1 MKEQRIKLVLDAN
14 AFIGH
19 PDDIKNLR
27 LIYDLVVTPE
37 VIQELRDGAARESF
51 KLLKSFM
58 KKKKGSEDS
67 RVQVRKF
74 AKKTGD
80 LPRLSEQ
87 DIGVIAAGV
96 DLIRK
101 RGKAHLLYKR
111 PKRMRNQ
118 FGKKN
123 KKKKKK
129 NKKKK
134 EKEKENDVKNKKD
147 DQDLVD
153 EKTADEKNVDEK
165 NVDEK
170 VADEKIID
178 EKNIKTLK
186 NEEKIENVEDNKT
199 LEKDKILESNEVKT
213 ENNNDSQE
221 KVDNMVPE
229 AKEKTIESTI
239 IPPKTNEPSTS
250 DNQPKTFKKDI
261 DKYCDGWV
269 KDSIETNP
277 ECNDYSGGWL
287 GPQNIGKLNTKQ
299 GEDSSNRLKEI
310 GIGIV
315 TSDFAMQNVL
325 LQMGLPLLSLDGSVI
340 SRLKSYIL
348 ECFSCG
354 KMDKDCSKQFCDK
367 CGKNTLSRVT
377 CEYDDKGKLILYRKK
392 NYQPKKRGTRFNIP
406 NPKGGRRIDDLLLTK
421 DSFDQPKVISYLRK
435 HKNYKKKQVKKME
448 IDWDLGFG
456 FETGKEKRKQFHDL
470 EIGYGRKNPNV
481 NAFWKNKRKK

>member
-1 MKEQRIKLVLDAN
+1 MDKIKTKLVLDAN

-37 VIQELRDGAARESF
+37 VIQELKDGAARESF
-51 KLLKSFM
+51 NILKPFL
-58 KKKKGSEDS
+58 KKKRGSEDS

-111 PKRMRNQ
+111 PKKMKNK
-118 FGKKN
+118 FGKNNN
-123 KKKKKK
+123 KKKGKKK
-129 NKKKK
+129 TKKVKKEIKDDVKEEIENKEKGVLEKVTEEPAKDEENKK
-134 EKEKENDVKNKKD
+134 ESTSKENNNSI
-147 DQDLVD
+147 Q
-153 EKTADEKNVDEK
+153 
-165 NVDEK
+165 
-170 VADEKIID
+170 
-178 EKNIKTLK
+178 
-186 NEEKIENVEDNKT
+186 
-199 LEKDKILESNEVKT
+199 KT
-213 ENNNDSQE
+213 ENIE
-221 KVDNMVPE
+221 KSNLPDEPEGEKETREPSPEAVENKVPE
-229 AKEKTIESTI
+229 AKETKTSEPETTSSSIE
-239 IPPKTNEPSTS
+239 
-250 DNQPKTFKKDI
+250 KKSSSE
-261 DKYCDGWV
+261 KYCDGWIRETV
-269 KDSIETNP
+269 ETNP

-299 GEDSSNRLKEI
+299 GENSTNRLEEI

-340 SRLKSYIL
+340 SRLKSYVL

-354 KMDKDCSKQFCDK
+354 TMEKDCSKHFCDK
-367 CGKNTLSRVT
+367 CGKTTLSRVT
-377 CEYDDKGKLILYRKK
+377 CEYDHQGKLILYRKK

-421 DSFDQPKVISYLRK
+421 DSFQQPKVVSYLRK
-435 HKNYKKKQVKKME
+435 HKNYKKNQVKKME
-448 IDWDLGFG
+448 VDWDLGFG
-456 FETGKEKRKQFHDL
+456 FETGKEKRKQFIDL

-481 NAFWKNKRKK
+481 NAFWKKKRRK